1 MLHRQLAAGTL
12 GQVADHDAWSVAS
25 TVRGPLRGVYASMMY
40 VCVYVRVWARAGRAT
55 RPRSAAHASRV
66 RRARYFYYL

>member
-1 MLHRQLAAGTL
+1 
-12 GQVADHDAWSVAS
+12 
-25 TVRGPLRGVYASMMY
+25 MMY
-40 VCVYVRVWARAGRAT
+40 VCVYVRVWTRAGRAT